1 MSRDPALARAI
12 TSLQAGR
19 LDDAERALRRVLRHE
34 RHHAGALN
42 LLGVLLTRQRR
53 FGEAAKCMEAAIDAG
68 SASDATFYNYGIV
81 LKALGQPANAVDQ
94 FTRALS
100 TNDTVWDT
108 WNARGTAFNDLRR
121 YADAITDFDRAIALN
136 PKAAAVHSNKGNSL
150 RALRR
155 FDDARASF
163 EIALSLN
170 PNLGEAWAGRGRL
183 LFDLDDYDA
192 ADVAFER
199 AIALEPDLAF
209 AWLERGNLLTARNS
223 PEQAIH
229 CFRRAQKA
237 APDLGDA
244 HFAEAFCRLK
254 FGDAAQGWKKYEWRW
269 SVDKIGSSFDK
280 PLWLGDRPVSG
291 KSILLHSEQG
301 FGDTIQFC
309 RFAKAVADLGASVTL
324 EVQPE
329 LKSLLQNLLG
339 PDRVMARGEPRPA
352 YDLHCPLGSLPLALQ
367 IDPGRLDPAPYLS
380 APPARVDEWR
390 RRLDRLERP
399 RIGIAWAGNPSFRSD
414 HNRSIGLMR
423 LLPAVSAIPAR
434 FISLQ
439 KNASESDKSL
449 LRMNGILDYESH
461 VDDFG
466 HTAALMSC
474 LDLVISSDTSVVH
487 LAGALGTKVW
497 VLLRYDADWRWLAE
511 RADSPWYPNARLF
524 RQQAPGDWGG
534 VVDQVIRC
542 WRGILAS
549 MRLNAQDGA
558 DPAGGSHSG

>member
-1 MSRDPALARAI
+1 MSPETAVARAI
-12 TSLQAGR
+12 TSLRAGR
-19 LDDAERALRRVLRHE
+19 LDDAEQALRKVLRQQK
-34 RHHAGALN
+34 RHAGALN
-42 LLGVLLTRQRR
+42 LLGVLLSRQGR

-81 LKALGQPANAVDQ
+81 LKALGRPANAVDQ

-121 YADAITDFDRAIALN
+121 YADAIADFDRAIAQN
-136 PKAAAVHSNKGNSL
+136 PKAAAAHSNKGNSL
-150 RALRR
+150 TALRK

-163 EIALSLN
+163 EIALALN
-170 PNLGEAWAGRGRL
+170 PNLGGAWAGRGRL
-183 LFDLDDYDA
+183 LFDLNDYDA
-192 ADVAFER
+192 ADVAFEQ

-209 AWLERGNLLTARNS
+209 AWLERGNLQTARNR
-223 PEQAIH
+223 PEEAIH
-229 CFRRAQKA
+229 CFRRAQEA
-237 APDLGDA
+237 APELREA

-254 FGDAAQGWKKYEWRW
+254 FGDTAEGWKKYEWRGG
-269 SVDKIGSSFDK
+269 VDQIGGSPDK
-280 PLWLGDRPVSG
+280 PLWLGDRPISG
-291 KSILLHSEQG
+291 KSILLHAQQG
-301 FGDTIQFC
+301 FGDAIQFC
-309 RFAKAVADLGASVTL
+309 RFVKPVSDLGARVTL

-329 LKSLLQNLLG
+329 LKSLLEKLPG
-339 PDRVMARGEPRPA
+339 PDRLMARGEPRPA

-380 APPARVDEWR
+380 APPVRIEEWR
-390 RRLDRLERP
+390 RRLDRVERP

-423 LLPAVSAIPAR
+423 LLPAVSAIQAR

-439 KNASESDKSL
+439 KNANDDDKSL

-461 VDDFG
+461 IGDFVD
-466 HTAALMSC
+466 TAALMSC

-511 RADSPWYPNARLF
+511 RTDSPWYPSARLF
-524 RQQAPGDWGG
+524 RQQAPGDWGS
-534 VVDQVIRC
+534 VVDQVVGC
-542 WRGILAS
+542 WRELVS
-549 MRLNAQDGA
+549 SRTLL
-558 DPAGGSHSG
+558 